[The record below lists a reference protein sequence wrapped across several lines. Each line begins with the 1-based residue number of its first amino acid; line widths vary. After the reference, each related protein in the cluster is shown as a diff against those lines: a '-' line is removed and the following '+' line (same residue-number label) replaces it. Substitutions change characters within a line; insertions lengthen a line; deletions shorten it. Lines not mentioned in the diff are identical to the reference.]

1 MNILLVLL
9 GVLLVFNSS
18 EPLLIGLGFVLVIY
32 TVFDIYNGIKPI
44 ENEVEYSENSKA
56 IFEKLKTKIEQR
68 SEIEKYAGIVTSAAI
83 HIAKS
88 DGRIS
93 EKEIES
99 IRHTIKREFQNEV
112 DEYLIADIV
121 KLTKE
126 EIKNFSIEEL
136 FGSLITVVNLFYS
149 YLQFAGWEA
158 RIELTSILFT
168 MIYEVALADDGS
180 VSFVEE
186 TFFNRLCAQYSIPTN
201 FILNIKRTAEYN
213 HRIRNYK
220 SNSNYQKTNFNE
232 ELKNSLKLFNLN
244 ENYTLQELEKSWKQF
259 AIQYHPDKFHNS
271 SKEVYEMMNRKF
283 IEAKSAYEFLKK
295 RK

>member
-1 MNILLVLL
+1 LNIILVLI
-9 GVLLVFNSS
+9 GILLVFNAR
-18 EPLLIGLGFVLVIY
+18 EPLFIGLGFLIVIY
-32 TVFDIYNGIKPI
+32 TIFDIYNTLSPNIQEI
-44 ENEVEYSENSKA
+44 DNQNEISEKVNSK
-56 IFEKLKTKIEQR
+56 LKNLIETR
-68 SEIEKYAGIVTSAAI
+68 TEIEKYASIVTSASI

-121 KLTKE
+121 KITKE
-126 EIKNFSIEEL
+126 EIKNFSVEEL
-136 FGSLITVVNLFYS
+136 FISLVGVVNLFYS

-168 MIYEVALADDGS
+168 MIYEVALADDGI
-180 VSFVEE
+180 VTYIEE
-186 TFFNRLCAQYSIPTN
+186 TFFNRLCIQYSIPPN
-201 FILNIKRTAEYN
+201 FVVNIKRTAEYN
-213 HRIRNYK
+213 HRTRNSN
-220 SNSNYQKTNFNE
+220 SNSNYKNSNQD
-232 ELKNSLKLFNLN
+232 ELKNSLKLFDLK
-244 ENYTLQELEKSWKQF
+244 ENYTIQELEKAWKQF
-259 AIQYHPDKFHNS
+259 AVQYHPDKFHNA